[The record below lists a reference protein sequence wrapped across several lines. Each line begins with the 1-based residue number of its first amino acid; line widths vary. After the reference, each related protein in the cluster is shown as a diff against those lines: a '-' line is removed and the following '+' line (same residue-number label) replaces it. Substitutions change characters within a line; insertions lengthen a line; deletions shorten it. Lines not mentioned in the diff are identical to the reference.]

1 MENHSRPMGE
11 EQALRPEPCF
21 RSKLTALLPATDMS
35 KRTVLLRSHCS
46 MHMDEVGERVQLSWP
61 QGHAPC
67 AQDGHGQRAEAGEG
81 AAQVGRRP
89 CSEAALPQPPINI
102 LCLRFPFI
110 SPAWMVW
117 LHALSSAFQ
126 GWLSLLSWKHF

>member
-61 QGHAPC
+61 QGHAPVPRM
-67 AQDGHGQRAEAGEG
+67 DTDKGQRQVRVLHRWEG
-81 AAQVGRRP
+81 DLAQRQLCP
-89 CSEAALPQPPINI
+89 SLPSTS
-102 LCLRFPFI
+102 CVCV
-110 SPAWMVW
+110 SPSF
-117 LHALSSAFQ
+117 LLP
-126 GWLSLLSWKHF
+126 GWCGCML